1 MTCTI
6 MITPDVHKLNVF
18 AKAHVAL
25 QPKLKIYSQKIF
37 KKLKPKAE
45 VLKNVTPF
53 LGCTTEIDRSK

>member
-25 QPKLKIYSQKIF
+25 QPKLKIMQPKNFRKVETKSGSAEKCDTIF
-37 KKLKPKAE
+37 GLHY
-45 VLKNVTPF
+45 
-53 LGCTTEIDRSK
+53 